1 MKKIKESIERIYNFD
16 PRKCE
21 TDNYSPEYLK
31 EISDGIEAVKAS
43 DEWKRILD
51 IIKTMED
58 KNRQNKLF

>member
-21 TDNYSPEYLK
+21 TENYSQEQLK

-43 DEWKRILD
+43 DELKKILN
-51 IIKTMED
+51 IINTIED

>member
-16 PRKCE
+16 LSKCE
-21 TDNYSPEYLK
+21 TENYNKEHLK

-43 DEWKRILD
+43 DELKRILD
-51 IIKTMED
+51 IINTIED